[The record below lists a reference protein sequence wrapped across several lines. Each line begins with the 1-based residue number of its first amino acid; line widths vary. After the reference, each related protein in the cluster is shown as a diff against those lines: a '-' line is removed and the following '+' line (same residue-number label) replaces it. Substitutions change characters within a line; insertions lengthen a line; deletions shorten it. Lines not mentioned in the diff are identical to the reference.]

1 MVVDV
6 DITSG
11 GFTLRAYLAE
21 ATSTVAASSEDSG
34 VVAMAPHLLILCHG
48 FPSGPK
54 GAALS
59 GHTYPQ
65 LADRLAAETGWAVLA
80 FNFRGTGESGG
91 DFSVAG
97 WLEDIAS
104 VLGHVA
110 RAGWGS
116 AGIWLAGFDIGGS
129 LALCATGADD
139 LIRGVACL
147 AGPAE
152 LLAWSGKGD
161 FLERAR
167 QLGVVHTR
175 DFPPDP
181 AAWNDE
187 LMSIRPVD
195 AAAKIGPRP
204 VLIVHGSEDDVVP
217 VTDARLLADSV
228 GEGAELRVLTGA
240 GHRLRHDPR
249 AVAVLLG
256 WLDRHKLEW

>member
-1 MVVDV
+1 MEL
-6 DITSG
+6 DIASG
-11 GFTLRAYLAE
+11 GFTLRAYAAAVADDAALAQR
-21 ATSTVAASSEDSG
+21 
-34 VVAMAPHLLILCHG
+34 LLILCHG

-59 GHTYPQ
+59 GHSFPQ
-65 LADRLAAETGWAVLA
+65 LAQRLATEAGWSVLS

-91 DFSVAG
+91 DFSLRG
-97 WLEDIAS
+97 WLEDISAVLHHAS
-104 VLGHVA
+104 M
-110 RAGWGS
+110 AGWGS

-129 LALCATGADD
+129 LALCATGADG
-139 LIRGVACL
+139 LVKGVACL

-152 LLAWSGKGD
+152 FSHWAGDGD

-175 DFPPDP
+175 GFPPDP
-181 AAWNDE
+181 GGWADE
-187 LMSIRPVD
+187 LVAIRPVD
-195 AAAKIGPRP
+195 AAAKISPRP
-204 VLIVHGSEDDVVP
+204 VLIVHGSEDEVVP
-217 VTDARLLADSV
+217 VTDARLLADSA

-256 WLDRHKLEW
+256 WLERHSLN